1 MGRERQS
8 WQIDDCPPWC
18 AGGHREDDPPEDR
31 VHRSAGTAVPVV
43 ARAVS
48 YDDGSRQVAIE
59 SVELDIGISRAD
71 GSRETWFYMG
81 SGPDRYLEI
90 SGESAAR
97 LLGAASVEL
106 RRMHGSWQ

>member
-1 MGRERQS
+1 M
-8 WQIDDCPPWC
+8 
-18 AGGHREDDPPEDR
+18 
-31 VHRSAGTAVPVV
+31 HRSASVAVPVV

-48 YDDGSRQVAIE
+48 YGGGSRQVTIE